1 MYFEP
6 VEVSLDENCL
16 SDLIRRSLFRV
27 LAGIRNRILI
37 RIRTVILMSARTG
50 DRTGRRI
57 GTLTGD
63 RTRIRIG
70 TRIMEAGQTATG
82 RDGRS
87 GKPPSGR
94 TAGKKQQEKGK
105 VSEQEKETPCQG

>member
-1 MYFEP
+1 M
-6 VEVSLDENCL
+6 
-16 SDLIRRSLFRV
+16 I
-27 LAGIRNRILI
+27 
-37 RIRTVILMSARTG
+37 ARTG

-63 RTRIRIG
+63 RTRIRTGTRIGIRIG

-82 RDGRS
+82 RDGQS

-94 TAGKKQQEKGK
+94 TAGIKQQEKGK